1 MTFIHPTLRPLLE
14 ASRQMPALSGTPI
27 ETARAGSEQRARN
40 RPPGPSVDSVE
51 DSTVK
56 GDDGHEIPIRI
67 YRPIDPLGVVIA
79 LHGGAWMLGSI
90 DTFDDVARHLANDSG
105 LSVVSVGYRLAP
117 EHPFPAALDDA
128 WAATRWVAEQG
139 ASHGLPGDRLMIM
152 GESAG
157 ANLAAV
163 VALKARDAGGPAL
176 RLQALVY
183 PSVDARLQGE
193 SMDQFG
199 EGYLLTKNDMAYAL
213 RNYGLGTKVDAEDW
227 RISPLLAPSH
237 EGIAPALLISAE
249 CDPLYSDAAAYAR
262 TLAEA
267 NVSAVHV
274 VYTSVTH
281 LFFGMR
287 GAIDASEQA
296 QKQVAIALREAALK

>member
-1 MTFIHPTLRPLLE
+1 MTFIHPALQPLLD
-14 ASRQMPALSGTPI
+14 ASKQQPDLSSTPI
-27 ETARAGSEQRARN
+27 ETARAGSAQRARN
-40 RPPGPSVDSVE
+40 RPPGPAIDKVTDL
-51 DSTVK
+51 TVK

-67 YRPIDPLGVVIA
+67 YRPANPIGVVIA

-90 DTFDDVARHLANDSG
+90 DTFDSVARHLANDSG
-105 LSVVSVGYRLAP
+105 LAVVSVEYRLAP

-128 WAATRWVAEQG
+128 WAVTCWAAEHG
-139 ASHGLPGDRLMIM
+139 ASHGLPSQRLMIM

-163 VALKARDAGGPAL
+163 VALKARDAGAPTL

-183 PSVDARLQGE
+183 PPVDARLQGE
-193 SMDQFG
+193 SMDRFG
-199 EGYLLTKNDMAYAL
+199 EGYLLTKNDMAHAL
-213 RNYGLGTKVDAEDW
+213 KNYGLGTRVKAEDW
-227 RISPLLAPSH
+227 RLSPLLAPSH
-237 EGIAPALLISAE
+237 GGVAPALLVSAE
-249 CDPLYSDAAAYAR
+249 CDPLCSDASAYAKA
-262 TLAEA
+262 LIEA
-267 NVSAVHV
+267 NVPAVHV

-296 QKQVAIALREAALK
+296 QKQVASALRDAALK